1 MSKPIYFSIS
11 FTLIGDLAK
20 YKAKNK
26 FEGNTIFKFKNP
38 IVIMHFKVIGHRLY
52 TLVNH
57 QIYENEFMKEEQE
70 ALSSSFK
77 TLKRVVINSIGY

>member
-1 MSKPIYFSIS
+1 MIWQSTYKP
-11 FTLIGDLAK
+11 
-20 YKAKNK
+20 KNK
-26 FEGNTIFKFKNP
+26 VEGNTNSKFKNS
-38 IVIMHFKVIGHRLY
+38 IVFMHFKVIGHQLY
-52 TLVNH
+52 ILVNH

>member
-1 MSKPIYFSIS
+1 
-11 FTLIGDLAK
+11 
-20 YKAKNK
+20 
-26 FEGNTIFKFKNP
+26 
-38 IVIMHFKVIGHRLY
+38 MHFKVIGHQLY
-52 TLVNH
+52 ILVNH